1 MPVSILIVDDEPDV
15 AVLFRQQFRRE
26 TREGV
31 YVLHFA
37 LSASEALERLRYEI
51 EPQLIV
57 ILSDINMPGMDGLAL
72 LREIKK
78 WRPELP
84 VMMLTAY
91 GDDDRRRRAAES
103 GAADFV
109 TKPVDFDFLKNS
121 SARIAR
127 TIGLRG
133 DPLVASAKI
142 LAVDDEPDFELLIR
156 QRFRREIRDEEFE
169 FRFAHHG
176 EEALTALSAEPD
188 IELMLLDINMP
199 VMDGL
204 TLLNELR
211 ERQLEVQAIIVSAYG
226 DMTNLRTAMNRGAF
240 DFVTKPVDLRDLEIT
255 VRKALANVAKLRE
268 MDRQRMAAERAR
280 NNLSRYFSPNI
291 VELLAAQDEP
301 LGAGRRETVAVLFAD
316 IVGFTRTAED
326 MAPEDVLALLRE
338 FHARMTAQ
346 IFASG
351 GTVDQ
356 YLGDG
361 IVAVFGA
368 PAASANDAVN
378 ALNCAEM
385 MLHALDCWNDERE
398 GRERRGSISASASTM
413 DRSCLAMSAA
423 NTACRSRRSGIRS
436 TRRLDCRC

>member
-1 MPVSILIVDDEPDV
+1 M
-15 AVLFRQQFRRE
+15 
-26 TREGV
+26 
-31 YVLHFA
+31 
-37 LSASEALERLRYEI
+37 
-51 EPQLIV
+51 
-57 ILSDINMPGMDGLAL
+57 
-72 LREIKK
+72 
-78 WRPELP
+78 
-84 VMMLTAY
+84 
-91 GDDDRRRRAAES
+91 
-103 GAADFV
+103 
-109 TKPVDFDFLKNS
+109 
-121 SARIAR
+121 
-127 TIGLRG
+127 
-133 DPLVASAKI
+133 VASAKI
-142 LAVDDEPDFELLIR
+142 LAVDDEPDFELLIT
-156 QRFRREIRDEEFE
+156 QRFRRQIRDEEFE

-211 ERQLEVQAIIVSAYG
+211 ERQLPVQAIIVSAYG

-240 DFVTKPVDLRDLEIT
+240 DFVTKPVDLSDLEIT
-255 VRKALANVAKLRE
+255 VRKALTNIAKARE
-268 MDRQRMAAERAR
+268 MDRRRMAAERAR

-316 IVGFTRTAED
+316 IVAFTRMAEV

-356 YLGDG
+356 YMGDG
-361 IVAVFGA
+361 IFAVFGA
-368 PAASANDAVN
+368 PAASPDDAAN

-385 MLHALDCWNDERE
+385 MLKALQRWNDERE
-398 GRERRGSISASASTM
+398 REGDARLDIGIGLNYGPVVLGDVGSEHS
-413 DRSCLAMSAA
+413 MSFTAIGDTV
-423 NTACRSRRSGIRS
+423 NTAARLQVLTRALQTPLVVGDAVVQAIKALSPEIAAERTRKLEDQGEHNLRGRASPVRVWTPKVERIRES
-436 TRRLDCRC
+436 APFEAAS

>member
-1 MPVSILIVDDEPDV
+1 M
-15 AVLFRQQFRRE
+15 
-26 TREGV
+26 
-31 YVLHFA
+31 
-37 LSASEALERLRYEI
+37 
-51 EPQLIV
+51 
-57 ILSDINMPGMDGLAL
+57 
-72 LREIKK
+72 
-78 WRPELP
+78 
-84 VMMLTAY
+84 
-91 GDDDRRRRAAES
+91 
-103 GAADFV
+103 
-109 TKPVDFDFLKNS
+109 
-121 SARIAR
+121 
-127 TIGLRG
+127 
-133 DPLVASAKI
+133 VASAKI
-142 LAVDDEPDFELLIR
+142 LAVDDEPDFELLIK
-156 QRFRREIRDEEFE
+156 QRFRRQIRDEEFE

-211 ERQLEVQAIIVSAYG
+211 ERQLPVQAIIVSAYG

-240 DFVTKPVDLRDLEIT
+240 DFVTKPVDLSDLEIT
-255 VRKALANVAKLRE
+255 VRKALTNIAKARE
-268 MDRQRMAAERAR
+268 MDRRRMAAERAR

-316 IVGFTRTAED
+316 IVAFTRMAEV

-356 YLGDG
+356 YMGDG
-361 IVAVFGA
+361 IFAVFGA
-368 PAASANDAVN
+368 PAASPDDAAN

-385 MLHALDCWNDERE
+385 MLNALQRWNDERE
-398 GRERRGSISASASTM
+398 REGDPRLDIGIGLNYGPVVLGDVGSEHS
-413 DRSCLAMSAA
+413 MSFTAIGDTV
-423 NTACRSRRSGIRS
+423 NTAARLQVLTRALQTPLVVGDAVVQAIKALSPEIAAERTRKLEDQGEHNLRGRASPVRVWTPKVERIRKS
-436 TRRLDCRC
+436 APFEAAS